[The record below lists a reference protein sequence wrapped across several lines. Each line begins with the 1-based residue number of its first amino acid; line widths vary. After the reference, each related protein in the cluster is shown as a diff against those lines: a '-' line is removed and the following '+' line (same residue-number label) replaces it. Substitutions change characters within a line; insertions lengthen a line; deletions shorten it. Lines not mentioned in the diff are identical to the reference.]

1 MRAPIAM
8 LALAAFSTASSLHAQ
23 PPARGPDSP
32 PAPSGSADGFDHI
45 DHHGRVVSR
54 AIAPPPCSRCHKVAT
69 GGRLVGGPGHAACFG
84 DCHGPAP
91 RKSHRYEL
99 DDATRRV
106 CRACHRPAQ
115 IARLERGARGSVT
128 SSFPPYGSDRDFA
141 LTMSHAAH
149 GRVARGCRACHGT
162 PPEPGQPRARRP
174 AAPHARCAACHDR
187 TRRPGGVGID
197 SCSACHS
204 SAVGPARAPRRE
216 PGAYPVRSRFSHR
229 SHLARATERD
239 PCRTCHAGA
248 IAQSGDR
255 VPTPKK
261 ENCRGC
267 HDGKRA
273 FSMVEPACRRC
284 HGAPEREGASAP
296 LLRSRFSHRAHVATR
311 VGIDCATCH
320 TLDRGGAP
328 VTALRGHAP
337 CSDAGCHDADF
348 AAAAP
353 TTCGVCH
360 VRAEP
365 WRDQHADPNPADSSE
380 FGVDF
385 SHRAHLSGSPAPLAA
400 SCARCH
406 RPAPEGRFQPSAGH
420 AACAGARC
428 HAQKGGASPP
438 LAECSRCHSLGLIAR
453 HELAQRQRRWSVRPR
468 FTHQPHATEPL
479 APDRPVACTDCH
491 AAALQSTSLA
501 DMAKPAKQT
510 CARCHDGR
518 AAFKLTGHTCGRCHI
533 TPPGPIRRA
542 TGSRS
547 RTVPP
552 SPRK

>member
-8 LALAAFSTASSLHAQ
+8 LALAVSALAASSLHAQ
-23 PPARGPDSP
+23 PPASAP
-32 PAPSGSADGFDHI
+32 PAQADGFDHI

-54 AIAPPPCSRCHKVAT
+54 AVAPPPCSRCHQVAA
-69 GGRLVGGPGHAACFG
+69 GGRLVGAPGHAACFG

-91 RKSHRYEL
+91 RRSRRYDL

-115 IARLERGARGSVT
+115 IARLERGARERAA
-128 SSFPPYGSDRDFA
+128 SSFPPYDSDRDFA

-204 SAVGPARAPRRE
+204 PAVGPARAPRRE

-229 SHLARATERD
+229 SHLARTTERD

-248 IAQSGDR
+248 IAQ
-255 VPTPKK
+255 
-261 ENCRGC
+261 
-267 HDGKRA
+267 
-273 FSMVEPACRRC
+273 CRRFEC
-284 HGAPEREGASAP
+284 RPRRRRTAAAVTTASAP
-296 LLRSRFSHRAHVATR
+296 SRWSSRPAVA
-311 VGIDCATCH
+311 
-320 TLDRGGAP
+320 
-328 VTALRGHAP
+328 VTAHRSARGI
-337 CSDAGCHDADF
+337 
-348 AAAAP
+348 
-353 TTCGVCH
+353 
-360 VRAEP
+360 
-365 WRDQHADPNPADSSE
+365 
-380 FGVDF
+380 
-385 SHRAHLSGSPAPLAA
+385 
-400 SCARCH
+400 
-406 RPAPEGRFQPSAGH
+406 RPAPPLSLLAPRPRGDPGRHRLRHLPHARSRRRAGHRAARPRPLLRRRMPRRRLRRRRARHLRRLPRARRAVARSSTPIPTRPTHPSSALTSPTARTSPAARPRWRPAARDATAPRPRGASSPARDTPHAPAPAATPRRAAPRPRSPSAADATRSGSSPGTSWPRGSG
-420 AACAGARC
+420 AGRCAL
-428 HAQKGGASPP
+428 ASPTCRTP
-438 LAECSRCHSLGLIAR
+438 PSRSRPTG
-453 HELAQRQRRWSVRPR
+453 RWPAPTATPPR
-468 FTHQPHATEPL
+468 SS
-479 APDRPVACTDCH
+479 
-491 AAALQSTSLA
+491 STSLA
-501 DMAKPAKQT
+501 DMAKPAKNT

-552 SPRK
+552 SPPK